1 MEVIPGSVVENGNGA
16 RPPQGD
22 KRGTPKKGKRK
33 NAKAEGRKDAS
44 KQPAVKQPKLV
55 AERLDY
61 LVGLHQT
68 AKTASEERDEAI
80 TEIAEKSGYLASAVR
95 KLVTAKAGEKFE
107 EKHRE
112 VEQQGELFDEVAA

>member
-16 RPPQGD
+16 KPPKG
-22 KRGTPKKGKRK
+22 GGKRAK
-33 NAKAEGRKDAS
+33 GEKARGAAKADGRKDAS
-44 KQPAVKQPKLV
+44 KQPAVKRPQVVGQK
-55 AERLDY
+55 LDY
-61 LVGLHQT
+61 LVKLHHS

-80 TEIAEKSGYLASAVR
+80 TAVAEESGYLASAVR

-112 VEQQGELFDEVAA
+112 VEQQAELFDEVGE